1 MTLVDQSAGDS
12 SGPGEECGHTEEEE
26 EEGKGEGREGR
37 LHPPTAGGRLARK
50 MLKLTTR
57 SASPLSSAFP

>member
-26 EEGKGEGREGR
+26 GEGEGREGR

-57 SASPLSSAFP
+57 SASPLSSVFP